1 MSRHDV
7 KASEPVAIG
16 QLVTILLG
24 VVVAAGWANLSDT
37 TILAIGSGVAALVAL
52 ATTVLA
58 RARVTPLAGGWAQQ
72 TQVVIEK
79 AVTDAVTAQLTKVV
93 NPPAPKA
100 PTAQFPTSPGPQM
113 PSAPNATGT
122 AMPPPPPKY

>member
-1 MSRHDV
+1 MAGHKL

-24 VVVAAGWANLSDT
+24 VAVAAGWATLSDT
-37 TILAIGSGVAALVAL
+37 TILAVGSGVAALVAL

-58 RARVTPLAGGWAQQ
+58 RSRVTPLSGGWAQQ
-72 TQVVIEK
+72 TQLVIER
-79 AVTDAVTAQLTKVV
+79 AVEAAVTAQLAKVV

-100 PTAQFPTSPGPQM
+100 PTAQFPTNSGTKMPADPAATQM
-113 PSAPNATGT
+113 PPRPPN
-122 AMPPPPPKY
+122 Y